1 VLVLTP
7 KGVDVFIKRF
17 SSKDRQ
23 SYWDNYNLII
33 WKKNPTGFSNKN
45 GLFKNNSWGISENF
59 PISTD
64 GTWKMSDKYVKY
76 FK

>member
-1 VLVLTP
+1 MLVLTP
-7 KGVDVFIKRF
+7 KGVDVFIERF
-17 SSKDRQ
+17 SSKDRE

-33 WKKNPTGFSNKN
+33 WKKNPTGFSNKK
-45 GLFKNNSWGISENF
+45 GLFKNNSWGIAENLS
-59 PISTD
+59 ISTD